1 MSTISLN
8 KETFIGRDF
17 LTLGD
22 FTKRELMYFINEAL
36 KLKEKQI
43 AGEQHALLAGKTL
56 AMIFAKPSTRTRV
69 SFEVGMFQL
78 GGHALFLSKDDVQLG
93 NGETIAD
100 TAKTLS
106 RYVDAI
112 MIRTFAH
119 HGLIELARH
128 ATVPVING
136 LSDDFHP
143 CQVLA
148 DFMTIVEKKGTLEG
162 QSIVY
167 VGDGNNMAHSL
178 LMGCAV
184 MGMDCTIVTPKGY
197 EVNDH
202 IFKLANKRASQS
214 GATLRQTNELI
225 PAVSQAD
232 VIYTDV
238 WASMGWEDEAEHRVQ
253 DFKNYQ
259 VNEKL
264 MSQATDD
271 CLFFHCL
278 PAHREEEVTAKVIDG
293 PQSVVFDQ
301 AENRLHAQK
310 AILAVTVK

>member
-17 LTLGD
+17 LILAELK
-22 FTKRELMYFINEAL
+22 KRELMYLINEAL

-43 AGEQHALLAGKTL
+43 VGEQHPLLAGKTL

-214 GATLRQTNELI
+214 
-225 PAVSQAD
+225 
-232 VIYTDV
+232 
-238 WASMGWEDEAEHRVQ
+238 
-253 DFKNYQ
+253 
-259 VNEKL
+259 
-264 MSQATDD
+264 
-271 CLFFHCL
+271 
-278 PAHREEEVTAKVIDG
+278 
-293 PQSVVFDQ
+293 
-301 AENRLHAQK
+301 
-310 AILAVTVK
+310 